1 MRVNFAM
8 RPGQILPAC
17 LLLMIGCPLVMVQ
30 AADWPQWRGP
40 QRNGMSLETDLLS
53 QWPAEGLPVLWKSS
67 QVGGGYASVV
77 VSKGMLFT
85 IGQQGQDVLAVALDA
100 VTGKQHWSQE
110 IGKTSRTPCSTPT
123 VDGNRLYALDP
134 DGNLVCMKTVS
145 GEIVWKRA
153 FLKDFQGR
161 MMSGRGYGESPLIDG
176 DKLICSPGG
185 AEHMMVALNKYS
197 GELIWK
203 TQIPD
208 LGMAGRDGMGFS
220 SAQVT
225 TAAGIRQYIQLVG
238 RGLIGVAADDGRF
251 LWGYNDISNGTA
263 NIPTPIVR
271 GDLVFSANGYNSGS
285 VLLKLHPRGQ
295 GGVQVQQ
302 VYRLNGSRFQNH
314 HGGVI
319 LVEDA
324 IFGGHGS
331 NNGLPTSLDLQTG
344 RQHWKRRGPGVGSA
358 AVVYADGHLY
368 FRYQNGVMALVEAT
382 TKGYRLKGKFQIP
395 GAGGDSWAHPVVAN
409 GRLYLREKNTL
420 FVYDVRDRDQVA
432 NTGPE
437 KIDWPGPLGKI
448 QQLGVELE
456 PVAAYLERT
465 RSRKHEQLYGELEDL
480 PKQRQGPVLV
490 TLQSRHLAIDGSL
503 QSEVLQLLEA
513 VSRPLVL
520 NLAGT
525 RISSY
530 GIEQLSGLKSLHGLN
545 LELCPGADDD
555 AVKQL
560 SKASA
565 LRVLGLMGVPVTE
578 KGLESLQTL
587 KNLRSLDLE
596 ICEQIGDTGCTV
608 LAGFPALRVLVL
620 KKTAFEPI
628 RVTDAGLEKLA
639 TLTQLRVLNLY
650 ANNISDQGL
659 VHLGRLSKL
668 RQLDLSLT
676 AITDAGLVHLEKLS
690 GLTHLDLLYSN
701 GFAGPIIT
709 GAGVKSLAGLESLQ
723 SLSLV
728 GARINDESLQLPWP
742 KTLRSLHLANT
753 AVTEQGVSRLKKR
766 IPECKVIR

>member
-1 MRVNFAM
+1 MRCTDETSDTVMKVTPAM

-17 LLLMIGCPLVMVQ
+17 LFLLLGLPAVMVQ

-40 QRNGMSLETDLLS
+40 QRNGMSLETDLLQ
-53 QWPAEGLPVLWKSS
+53 QWPVEGLPVLWKSS

-85 IGQQGQDVLAVALDA
+85 IGQEGQDVLAVALDA
-100 VTGKQHWSQE
+100 VTGKRRWSQA

-123 VDGNRLYALDP
+123 VDGDRLYALDP
-134 DGNLVCMKTVS
+134 DGNLVCMKTGS

-153 FLKDFQGR
+153 FLVDFQGR

-185 AEHMMVALNKYS
+185 AEHMMIALNKYS
-197 GELIWK
+197 GELVWK
-203 TQIPD
+203 TQIPE

-225 TAAGIRQYIQLVG
+225 TAVGIRQYVQLVG

-263 NIPTPIVR
+263 NIPTPVVR

-285 VLLKLHPRGQ
+285 VLLKLHPDGKE
-295 GGVQVQQ
+295 GVRAEE

-319 LVEDA
+319 LVGDA

-331 NNGLPTSLDLQTG
+331 NNGLPTSLDLETG

-420 FVYDVRDRDQVA
+420 FVYDVRNRDQVA
-432 NTGPE
+432 ETGPK

-456 PVAAYLERT
+456 PVAAYL
-465 RSRKHEQLYGELEDL
+465 
-480 PKQRQGPVLV
+480 
-490 TLQSRHLAIDGSL
+490 
-503 QSEVLQLLEA
+503 
-513 VSRPLVL
+513 
-520 NLAGT
+520 
-525 RISSY
+525 
-530 GIEQLSGLKSLHGLN
+530 
-545 LELCPGADDD
+545 
-555 AVKQL
+555 
-560 SKASA
+560 
-565 LRVLGLMGVPVTE
+565 
-578 KGLESLQTL
+578 
-587 KNLRSLDLE
+587 
-596 ICEQIGDTGCTV
+596 
-608 LAGFPALRVLVL
+608 
-620 KKTAFEPI
+620 
-628 RVTDAGLEKLA
+628 
-639 TLTQLRVLNLY
+639 
-650 ANNISDQGL
+650 
-659 VHLGRLSKL
+659 
-668 RQLDLSLT
+668 
-676 AITDAGLVHLEKLS
+676 
-690 GLTHLDLLYSN
+690 
-701 GFAGPIIT
+701 
-709 GAGVKSLAGLESLQ
+709 
-723 SLSLV
+723 
-728 GARINDESLQLPWP
+728 
-742 KTLRSLHLANT
+742 
-753 AVTEQGVSRLKKR
+753 
-766 IPECKVIR
+766 